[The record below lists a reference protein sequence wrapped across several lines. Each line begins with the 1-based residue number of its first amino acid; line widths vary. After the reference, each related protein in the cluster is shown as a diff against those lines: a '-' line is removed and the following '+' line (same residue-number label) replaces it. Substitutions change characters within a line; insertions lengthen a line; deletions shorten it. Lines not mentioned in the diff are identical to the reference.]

1 MQRAPVFLQ
10 CRRGCSRGRTEL
22 AALGYRERRQPVD
35 LTPTPIGAL
44 DRETAAERVL
54 TRLAAGRSA
63 WNPADVR
70 GEAEQLLA
78 ADGIVTEPAVRIEL
92 AEDLTARAL
101 ARCVPLLERDGAP
114 IDAPA
119 HVRAWT
125 SRPAARGAAARVGVR
140 ARAPAPA
147 AARPPRR
154 AARATIDATGAGVP
168 HTDRTAAQRN

>member
-22 AALGYRERRQPVD
+22 AALGYRERHQPVD

-44 DRETAAERVL
+44 DRETVGERVL

-101 ARCVPLLERDGAP
+101 ARCVPLLKRGGVPEH
-114 IDAPA
+114 I
-119 HVRAWT
+119 RAWT
-125 SRPAARGAAARVGVR
+125 SAPVLAAGADLTARL
-140 ARAPAPA
+140 
-147 AARPPRR
+147 
-154 AARATIDATGAGVP
+154 AARATERPADLPAP
-168 HTDRTAAQRN
+168 DL

>member
-22 AALGYRERRQPVD
+22 AALGYRERHQPVD

-44 DRETAAERVL
+44 DRETVGERVL

-70 GEAEQLLA
+70 GEAERLLA

-114 IDAPA
+114 IDVPE

-125 SRPAARGAAARVGVR
+125 SQPVLDVEAEPEPGTTTLT
-140 ARAPAPA
+140 APGETPES
-147 AARPPRR
+147 
-154 AARATIDATGAGVP
+154 
-168 HTDRTAAQRN
+168 